1 MQKDIV
7 PKKLATVKGTGVIGK
22 MMVMDRSII
31 GLGQSRK
38 KTYPDES
45 RDVRASKSH
54 ATN

>member
-1 MQKDIV
+1 MQKDMA

-22 MMVMDRSII
+22 MKVMDRSII
-31 GLGQSRK
+31 GLGQPQK

-45 RDVRASKSH
+45 RDVRSSKSH